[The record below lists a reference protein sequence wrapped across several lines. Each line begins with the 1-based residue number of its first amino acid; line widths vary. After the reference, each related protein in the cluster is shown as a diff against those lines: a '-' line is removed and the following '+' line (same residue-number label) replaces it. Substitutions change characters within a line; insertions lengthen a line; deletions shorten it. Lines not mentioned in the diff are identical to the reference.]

1 MNQSDHDF
9 MRRAIRLAMNGRGAV
24 EPNPMVGCV
33 IVKDGRVIGEANHAK
48 FGSSHAEPLALA
60 LCSES
65 PRGASVYVTLEP
77 CCHTDKKT
85 PPCVP
90 KLIEAGV
97 ARVIAGCLDPNPQV
111 NGRGIAMLRD
121 AGIEVH
127 GPVMDA
133 ECRQLNAAFFKGT
146 VHQRPYVT
154 VKWAESADGKVAGP
168 GGKRVWISNRAA
180 FRAVHQLRARSDV
193 ILLGINTVLADD
205 PLLTARGVDSLRT
218 LRRSVLDSNLRL
230 PLESQLVRTAAGEVT
245 VFCTRETFRR
255 SPKVEELQSL
265 GIDLIPIKSDPRG
278 GLSLDDVLFDL
289 DNVGTHVL
297 VEAGPTLAR
306 SFVEQ
311 NLVDR
316 IWIIRSP
323 NPIAD
328 TTAPQAVRVEYPAV
342 GTVDLEGDVLTEYL
356 NPRSR
361 VFFAAEPSADLVR
374 LLSA

>member
-1 MNQSDHDF
+1 MSDTDHELL
-9 MRRAIRLAMNGRGAV
+9 RRAIRLAMNGRGAV

-33 IVKDGRVIGEANHAK
+33 IVKEGRVIGEANHAK

-65 PRGASVYVTLEP
+65 PRGATVYVTLEP

-90 KLIEAGV
+90 KLIAAGV
-97 ARVIAGCLDPNPQV
+97 ARVVIGCLDPNPQV
-111 NGRGIAMLRD
+111 NGRGVAMLRE
-121 AGIEVH
+121 AGITVD
-127 GPVMDA
+127 GPLLDA
-133 ECRQLNAAFFKGT
+133 ECKQLNAAFFKGT

-193 ILLGINTVLADD
+193 ILLGINTILADD
-205 PLLTARGVDSLRT
+205 PLLTARGVDPLRT

-245 VFCTRETFRR
+245 VFCSRETFRK
-255 SPKVEELQSL
+255 SAKVDELQSL
-265 GIDLIPIKSDPRG
+265 GIDLIPIKADPRG

-306 SFVEQ
+306 SFIEE

-316 IWIIRSP
+316 LWIVRSP
-323 NPIAD
+323 NSIPESS
-328 TTAPQAVRVEYPAV
+328 APQAVQFDYPAV
-342 GTVDLEGDVLTEYL
+342 GSVDLEGDTLTEYL
-356 NPRSR
+356 NPNSR
-361 VFFAAEPSADLVR
+361 VFFAPEASADFAR
-374 LLSA
+374 LLPA